1 MEIKNILHG
10 LDWIHLMIRLWVINM
25 IHAFSERMIR
35 SRKILK
41 FILKIFHCDFPLS
54 SMNHI
59 FSCKMSSP
67 FNASINKMRNRIN
80 RNWQQIL
87 SRIER
92 IELGFWTQS
101 QTEII
106 FVSMSCIEFFQYS
119 RNYFGYIDVSGRLK
133 KSGYDHE
140 DVFNKNEWVCSKY
153 VQIFR

>member
-87 SRIER
+87 SRVDRVLSI
-92 IELGFWTQS
+92 
-101 QTEII
+101 
-106 FVSMSCIEFFQYS
+106 
-119 RNYFGYIDVSGRLK
+119 LK
-133 KSGYDHE
+133 KLFRLHRYQWPIVDWKSLVMTTRTYSIQKSGSVRNTIRSFGKQH
-140 DVFNKNEWVCSKY
+140 SS
-153 VQIFR
+153 